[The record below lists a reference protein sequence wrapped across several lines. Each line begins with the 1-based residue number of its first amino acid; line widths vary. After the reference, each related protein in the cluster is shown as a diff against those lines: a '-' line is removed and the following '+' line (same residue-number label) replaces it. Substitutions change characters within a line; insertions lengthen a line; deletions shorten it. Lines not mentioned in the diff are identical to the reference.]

1 MDKKYRRVLGIMSN
15 YFYHPRKYTSV
26 SESREIKLNDLL
38 GVKVRKKK
46 KIPDFMGVSPN
57 SQENKERM
65 FVFNYFYK
73 LNKDD
78 NFIMNEWLSL
88 RRARTKD
95 IDYNTM
101 PKLERKDN
109 LNPVTNTFN
118 YGSSGGNISSIRV
131 PSKKRKNKMKNF
143 KKLFNNEKN

>member
-1 MDKKYRRVLGIMSN
+1 MSN

-46 KIPDFMGVSPN
+46 KVPDFIGVSPN

-73 LNKDD
+73 L
-78 NFIMNEWLSL
+78 
-88 RRARTKD
+88 
-95 IDYNTM
+95 
-101 PKLERKDN
+101 
-109 LNPVTNTFN
+109 
-118 YGSSGGNISSIRV
+118 RV